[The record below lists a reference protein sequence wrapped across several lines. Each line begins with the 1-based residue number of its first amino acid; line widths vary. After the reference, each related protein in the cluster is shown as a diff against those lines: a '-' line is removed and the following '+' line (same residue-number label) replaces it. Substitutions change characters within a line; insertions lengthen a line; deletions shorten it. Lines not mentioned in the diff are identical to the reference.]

1 MQKCTFS
8 GISSV
13 SPLCHFSYV
22 TLKNVILFYKMRSI
36 FPIFKNF
43 QGISPDFNPKNG
55 HPSCHLG
62 FDSSDVEAR
71 RGSTSLDLVE
81 PRLEAGT
88 PLIIYT
94 FLPTGVNPNTIMYLE
109 A

>member
-1 MQKCTFS
+1 
-8 GISSV
+8 
-13 SPLCHFSYV
+13 
-22 TLKNVILFYKMRSI
+22 MRSI

-88 PLIIYT
+88 PLITCASNNRRKVLSAVGGSNLDKEPHSSVSKGEKGY
-94 FLPTGVNPNTIMYLE
+94 
-109 A
+109 